1 MQFKLKPL
9 YILITLIIG
18 LGLIYWILG
27 SNKEGLEGEINN
39 VDETTTQ
46 TDTTTTDTTTTETNS
61 DNTTSVGANNN
72 DNYNHYDGSSIP
84 SMFYGPN
91 GSVAKILKQNNEY
104 SVIVT
109 NSAGQNTTYNNQ
121 NTPTPSL
128 EKLAAAAIKV
138 ISSINNARVSNE
150 ETTMRYY
157 GPNNSVAVL
166 YSDVNGNKAIKV
178 IDDQGGESVYSAVNI
193 QTYNPAIDNQ
203 PDSETTMNDYQEAYN
218 SNPINTDNGIPKSM
232 IPPGQE
238 DLYILKTQV
247 VPPVC
252 PACPKPILKCD
263 NDKPPPPCPPC
274 ARCPEPKFDCKKV
287 PNYGTGNIGANY
299 YGGGNQ
305 GQQMMTPNGESSNF
319 LPYPSSNDYTT
330 FGN

>member
-1 MQFKLKPL
+1 
-9 YILITLIIG
+9 
-18 LGLIYWILG
+18 
-27 SNKEGLEGEINN
+27 
-39 VDETTTQ
+39 
-46 TDTTTTDTTTTETNS
+46 
-61 DNTTSVGANNN
+61 
-72 DNYNHYDGSSIP
+72 
-84 SMFYGPN
+84 
-91 GSVAKILKQNNEY
+91 
-104 SVIVT
+104 
-109 NSAGQNTTYNNQ
+109 
-121 NTPTPSL
+121 
-128 EKLAAAAIKV
+128 
-138 ISSINNARVSNE
+138 
-150 ETTMRYY
+150 
-157 GPNNSVAVL
+157 
-166 YSDVNGNKAIKV
+166 
-178 IDDQGGESVYSAVNI
+178 
-193 QTYNPAIDNQ
+193 
-203 PDSETTMNDYQEAYN
+203 MNDYQEAYN